1 MKKLLSIIIAAAVI
15 VCMCAGLS
23 AFAAEPKNVALNEG
37 VSVEAWFDGEGG
49 GDPNMGMGFWS
60 VDYVVDG
67 EMPRFDG
74 ATVVP
79 LGWYASATAESVN
92 LYIEITLDDVYPI
105 SEMKIYPQGF
115 MGGYTYPAAYQ
126 VLISE
131 DDSNWTKIGEE
142 TDAGGKFLFAN
153 YNAENT
159 TKPDEWGDTPVFTY
173 SGNGQKAKYVGL
185 AITKLVNPGDGNYY
199 AGIGEIE
206 VYAAE
211 EPETPI
217 TVEGLR
223 DFDKEKGD
231 ALSYDAIYK
240 NEETQDNMLGYANED
255 NKIEGIPGV
264 PNAKQLVDG
273 SDGSIQKVLMH
284 GWFGNK
290 NSEIE
295 SYGYQIDDGE
305 PIYGDFVVD
314 KGDNADVQNAGGES
328 RFTVVVDVSGITD
341 GKTHTI
347 RVVAKLKNGEIVK
360 LNRNDKDRDV
370 FVNYKAQLV
379 ETPDNPDTPPT
390 GDVSVAVLVV
400 AACAIALVVLKKK
413 VF

>member
-1 MKKLLSIIIAAAVI
+1 MKKLISLVIAI
-15 VCMCAGLS
+15 VMVVCLGAGLS
-23 AFAAEPKNVALNEG
+23 AFAADAKNVALNDG
-37 VSVEAWFDGEGG
+37 VSAEVWFDSANGVNP
-49 GDPNMGMGFWS
+49 DMDLGFWS
-60 VDYVVDG
+60 VDFLFDG
-67 EMPRFDG
+67 ETPLFKG
-74 ATVVP
+74 GTPP
-79 LGWYASATAESVN
+79 LGWYATASSADFE
-92 LYIEITLDDVYPI
+92 LFLEITLDKVYEI
-105 SEMKIYPQGF
+105 TELKLYPQGF
-115 MGGYTYPAAYQ
+115 MGGFTFPVAYTVQ
-126 VLISE
+126 ISE
-131 DDSNWTKIGEE
+131 DGTNWTKVGEE
-142 TDAGGKFLFAN
+142 TDAGGKYLYSTCTEQN
-153 YNAENT
+153 VNGN
-159 TKPDEWGDTPVFTY
+159 PDDWGEPTVFTY
-173 SGNGQKAKYVGL
+173 ACSSQKAKYVQL
-185 AITKLVNPGDGNYY
+185 LVTKGCNPGDGNFY
-199 AGIGEIE
+199 AGLGEFE
-206 VYAAE
+206 VWATE
-211 EPETPI
+211 VSETPV
-217 TVEGLR
+217 TTEGLR

-240 NEETQDNMLGYANED
+240 NEETPDTMLGYANED